1 MHELRLELA
10 LLKQLAQTQR
20 SEPGLEAN
28 LHEKQLA
35 ISAYVNLFVQKQRQK
50 EGILQQEYE
59 KQTARLL
66 AEKRDTEERFMQIRL
81 Q

>member
-1 MHELRLELA
+1 M
-10 LLKQLAQTQR
+10 
-20 SEPGLEAN
+20 
-28 LHEKQLA
+28 HEKQLA

-50 EGILQQEYE
+50 EGILQQEYG

-66 AEKRDTEERFMQIRL
+66 AEKRDTEQRFMQIRL

>member
-1 MHELRLELA
+1 M
-10 LLKQLAQTQR
+10 
-20 SEPGLEAN
+20 
-28 LHEKQLA
+28 HEKQLA

-50 EGILQQEYE
+50 EGILQQEYG

-81 Q
+81 QQTEQLSEQARAAYAAQ